1 MFGGRSDR
9 VATGIRSLEI
19 FICEM
24 TFQTQELFNLLRACE
39 CGRTECITRVH
50 GVGVRRMQVVNTDS
64 ENEIQW
70 HNGIEFNIVRIL
82 DM

>member
-1 MFGGRSDR
+1 M
-9 VATGIRSLEI
+9 ATGIRSLEI

-24 TFQTQELFNLLRACE
+24 MLQTQELFNLLRACE
-39 CGRTECITRVH
+39 CGGAECITRVH
-50 GVGVRRMQVVNTDS
+50 GVGMRRMRVVNTDL